1 MGKRRSALALLA
13 QLALLCAVAVLS
25 SSHLFYDLLELN
37 RDATTRDVKKAF
49 RRLALKYHP
58 DKATDKAEAQR
69 RFVDLVQ
76 AFETL
81 EDPETRRR

>member
-1 MGKRRSALALLA
+1 M
-13 QLALLCAVAVLS
+13 
-25 SSHLFYDLLELN
+25 
-37 RDATTRDVKKAF
+37 